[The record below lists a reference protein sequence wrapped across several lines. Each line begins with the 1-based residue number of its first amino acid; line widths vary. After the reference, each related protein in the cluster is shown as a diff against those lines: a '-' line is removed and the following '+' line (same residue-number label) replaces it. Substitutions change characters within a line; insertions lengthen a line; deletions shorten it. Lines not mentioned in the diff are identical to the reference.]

1 MRRRTLRCRSNA
13 RGRGTG
19 RPHRAI
25 PRQGVEVGTK
35 KGPVDAKADRDRGPQ
50 KQARRGPPPRAAGRA
65 TLHKLSASLRQE
77 HASGRRPDPAQLA
90 LPHAHEPAERSAS
103 IASRSSGAAGVGA
116 ARVGAA
122 GEGAAG
128 QGATRVGAALNSRSS
143 RTRSNMSRRRTH
155 SVGGLL
161 RWPTHSPARRSAG
174 RRAAHRRRTPSPW
187 PRERGEDEKRC

>member
-1 MRRRTLRCRSNA
+1 MKADTLAMLVFLS
-13 RGRGTG
+13 
-19 RPHRAI
+19 
-25 PRQGVEVGTK
+25 RQGDEGFE
-35 KGPVDAKADRDRGPQ
+35 KAAYVSWLGASSEGIR
-50 KQARRGPPPRAAGRA
+50 PPPRAAGRA

-128 QGATRVGAALNSRSS
+128 QGATRV
-143 RTRSNMSRRRTH
+143 
-155 SVGGLL
+155 
-161 RWPTHSPARRSAG
+161 
-174 RRAAHRRRTPSPW
+174 
-187 PRERGEDEKRC
+187 